1 MTLLPAAI
9 RLMALLI
16 TVAAGLVE
24 GVTETTTPRVRFQL
38 GSGRCRQSA
47 LAERGT
53 QRPVCRAPESDV
65 FGKFIF
71 NAPHA
76 GFTDGKFR

>member
-24 GVTETTTPRVRFQL
+24 GVTEATTPQVRFQS

-47 LAERGT
+47 LAERHSTPGVP
-53 QRPVCRAPESDV
+53 RLSDV

>member
-9 RLMALLI
+9 RLMALLM

-24 GVTETTTPRVRFQL
+24 GVTEATTPQGAFSIKVRPL
-38 GSGRCRQSA
+38 SPVSTCG
-47 LAERGT
+47 ERHST
-53 QRPVCRAPESDV
+53 PWRAARLSDV

-71 NAPHA
+71 YAAHTR
-76 GFTDGKFR
+76 FTDGKFR